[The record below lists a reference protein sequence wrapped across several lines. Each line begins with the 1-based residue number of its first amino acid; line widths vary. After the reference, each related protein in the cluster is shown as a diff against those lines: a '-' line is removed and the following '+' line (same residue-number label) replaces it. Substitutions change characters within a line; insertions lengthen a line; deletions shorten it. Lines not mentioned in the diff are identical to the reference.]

1 MQVQAT
7 QIKTSP
13 TLLLDNVVTRVPSE
27 DLLFIWSQVS
37 PLLEKALDET
47 YTIKD
52 ILYGLSNDTMQ
63 LFISWNNNKIESAV
77 VTEIAQY
84 PQAKVLRYFLAGGTN
99 LENWLERIQEKI
111 EKFAKQNECTHLE
124 VAGRKGWV
132 RKLKGYQMKAIIL
145 SKEIKWVKV
154 VIQQT

>member
-7 QIKTSP
+7 QIKTSHTP
-13 TLLLDNVVTRVPSE
+13 LLDNVVTRVPSE
-27 DLLFIWSQVS
+27 DLEFIWSQVA

-47 YTIKD
+47 YSIKD
-52 ILYGLSNDTMQ
+52 ILYGLANDRMQ
-63 LFISWNNNKIESAV
+63 LFISWNDNRVESAV

-84 PQAKVLRYFLAGGTN
+84 PQAKILRYFLAGGRN

-111 EKFAKQNECTHLE
+111 EKFAKQNKCTYLE

-132 RKLKGYQMKAIIL
+132 RKLKGYKMKAIIL
-145 SKEIKWVKV
+145 SKEIK
-154 VIQQT
+154 